1 MVDGKP
7 LRNEDRVVHLVDDD
21 SDLRHA
27 LTQSLELEGLTVIAH
42 SDASEIA
49 DLPLRELYGVIV
61 CDIRMPGEDGLET
74 MRRVLAIDPT
84 MPVILITGHGDVQ
97 MAVEAMRAGAYDF
110 IEKPFPAN
118 RLFSVVERAIEKRRL
133 VLENRV
139 LRNALE
145 GADELSSR
153 LVGRTPAMQHLRA
166 QIAALADTD
175 ADVLITGET
184 GTGKEVV
191 ARALHD
197 FGPRAAANFVAIN
210 CAAVPAEIFESEL
223 FGHEAG
229 AFTGAQ
235 KLRIGKL
242 EHASGGTVFL
252 DEIESM
258 PMDLQ
263 AKLLRAIE
271 GRAIERLGSNKQVP
285 LDVRFVAAT
294 KSDLSADPAK
304 FRSDLYYRLNVIT
317 LTIPALR
324 DRKDDIPILFFQMA
338 REARARYR
346 REIPEVTPALEA
358 GLMAHDWPG
367 NVRELRNAA
376 DRFVLGMWQG
386 FEVKG
391 QPAAGGSG
399 SLGERLDAFE
409 RSVIMAELARNGGA
423 MKPTYEALGISRKGL
438 YDKMRRLGLT
448 AEDARDG

>member
-1 MVDGKP
+1 VKEP
-7 LRNEDRVVHLVDDD
+7 LQLRQEDRIVHLVDDD
-21 SDLRHA
+21 SELRRA
-27 LTQSLELEGLTVIAH
+27 LTQSLEIEGLTVVAH
-42 SDASEIA
+42 ADASKIG
-49 DLPLRELYGVIV
+49 DLPLRDLYGVIV
-61 CDIRMPGEDGLET
+61 SDIRMPGIDGRDVLKN
-74 MRRVLAIDPT
+74 VLAIDPT

-145 GADELSSR
+145 GANGLSTR
-153 LVGRTPAMQHLRA
+153 LVGRNPAIQHLRA
-166 QIAALADTD
+166 QIMALSDTD

-184 GTGKEVV
+184 GSGKEVV

-197 FGPRAAANFVAIN
+197 FSTRSKGNFVAIN

-235 KLRIGKL
+235 KTRVGKL
-242 EHASGGTVFL
+242 EHANGGTVFL

-258 PMDLQ
+258 PIDLQ

-271 GRAIERLGSNKQVP
+271 GRSIERLGSNRSVA
-285 LDVRFVAAT
+285 LNVRFVAAT
-294 KSDLSADPAK
+294 KTNLAADPTR

-324 DRKDDIPILFFQMA
+324 ERKDDIPLLFFQMA

-346 REIPEVTPALEA
+346 REIPEVTPSLEA
-358 GLMAHDWPG
+358 GLIAHDWPG
-367 NVRELRNAA
+367 NVRELRNVA
-376 DRFVLGMWQG
+376 DRFVLGMWTG
-386 FEVKG
+386 ADD
-391 QPAAGGSG
+391 QPANGQGSG
-399 SLGERLDAFE
+399 SLTDRLETFE
-409 RSVIMAELARNGGA
+409 RTVIASELSRNDGS
-423 MKPTYEALGISRKGL
+423 MKLTYEALGISRKGL
-438 YDKMRRLGLT
+438 YDKMRRLGLS
-448 AEDARDG
+448 ADDGDVG

>member
-1 MVDGKP
+1 MKP
-7 LRNEDRVVHLVDDD
+7 TQRLRQEDRVVHLVDDD
-21 SDLRHA
+21 ADLRHA
-27 LTQSLELEGLTVIAH
+27 LTQSLEIEGLRVVAH
-42 SDASEIA
+42 ADASVIG
-49 DLPLRELYGVIV
+49 DLALRDLYGVIV
-61 CDIRMPGEDGLET
+61 TDIRMPGIDGREVLKN
-74 MRRVLAIDPT
+74 VLAVDPT

-110 IEKPFPAN
+110 IEKPFPTN

-145 GADELSSR
+145 GADGLSSR
-153 LVGRTPAMQHLRA
+153 LVGRNPAIEYLRA
-166 QIAALADTD
+166 QISSLSDTV

-197 FGPRAAANFVAIN
+197 FSNRAKGNFVAIN

-242 EHASGGTVFL
+242 EHANGGTVFL

-258 PMDLQ
+258 PIDLQ
-263 AKLLRAIE
+263 AKLLRTIE
-271 GRAIERLGSNKQVP
+271 DRSIERLGSNRLVK

-294 KSDLSADPAK
+294 KTDLAADPK
-304 FRSDLYYRLNVIT
+304 LFRSDLYYRLNVIT
-317 LTIPALR
+317 LSVPALR
-324 DRKDDIPILFFQMA
+324 DRKDDISLLFFQMA

-346 REIPEVTPALEA
+346 REIPEVTPSLEA

-367 NVRELRNAA
+367 NVRELRNMA
-376 DRFVLGMWQG
+376 DRFVLGMWTG
-386 FEVKG
+386 FDNPSDE
-391 QPAAGGSG
+391 ATNSG
-399 SLGERLDAFE
+399 NLADRVDAFE
-409 RSVIMAELARNGGA
+409 RSVIASELARNGGS
-423 MKPTYEALGISRKGL
+423 MKLTYERLGISRKGL
-438 YDKMRRLGLT
+438 YDKMQRLELS
-448 AEDARDG
+448 AADLKDG